1 MNYLT
6 TAELGLEE
14 LSALRESPVM
24 DELAED
30 QETPIFRFNNIH
42 G

>member
-30 QETPIFRFNNIH
+30 PGPRIFRFNSFH
-42 G
+42 E